1 MKPAFQDGFLGLE
14 CIGMEVREVMK
25 VANLMAI
32 AAQSADQ
39 MDNRALPGLHS
50 AAEMIAER
58 LDVLHERIDAL
69 VNEWQSERRPGGKQ

>member
-1 MKPAFQDGFLGLE
+1 MKPVFQDGFLGLE
-14 CIGMEVREVMK
+14 CVGMDVREVVK

-32 AAQSADQ
+32 AAQYADQ
-39 MDNRALPGLHS
+39 MDNRALPGIQS

-58 LDVLHERIDAL
+58 LDGIHERIDAL